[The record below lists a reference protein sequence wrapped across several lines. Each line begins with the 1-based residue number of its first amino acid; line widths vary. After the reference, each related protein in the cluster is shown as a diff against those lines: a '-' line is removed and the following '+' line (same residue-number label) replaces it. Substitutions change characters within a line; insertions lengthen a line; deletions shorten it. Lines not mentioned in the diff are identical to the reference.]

1 MTILFSSS
9 WQCWRRHV
17 YMFVPNIPSL
27 WRLKPSNNFRISI
40 LHLKIMNIEFWE
52 HREACLHDKLLHISW
67 VKFSMCL
74 VNQFAWSEVI
84 PTLESP
90 GRHIANSQGNKGK
103 YYWIAIS
110 CSVRL
115 SWHCFRPNQESE
127 KVFSLTSIVQINV
140 VENLGILIFRTEKCG
155 KYPSQVEIFSRNTEI
170 ISHLQV
176 WVYRLSGIED
186 AQQAPGRD
194 ELKEH
199 AFDSSKGILNNHKI
213 FFLQRSLIIFDVHGW
228 QF

>member
-1 MTILFSSS
+1 MQIPRETKE
-9 WQCWRRHV
+9 
-17 YMFVPNIPSL
+17 NI
-27 WRLKPSNNFRISI
+27 
-40 LHLKIMNIEFWE
+40 IE
-52 HREACLHDKLLHISW
+52 LL
-67 VKFSMCL
+67 
-74 VNQFAWSEVI
+74 
-84 PTLESP
+84 SP
-90 GRHIANSQGNKGK
+90 AQS
-103 YYWIAIS
+103 AF
-110 CSVRL
+110 
-115 SWHCFRPNQESE
+115 HCTVFRPNQESE

-213 FFLQRSLIIFDVHGW
+213 FFLQRSLIMFMVDN
-228 QF
+228 FNKTKLLENCC